1 MPRILGIVIPDK
13 KKIVYSLPYVYG
25 LGFSTSRIILRTVGI
40 DENKLAKD
48 LTTEELNKIQKIIE
62 LSYKVE
68 GDLRKEVTGNIKRLK
83 EIGAWRGLRHAHRL
97 PLHGRSKTNSR
108 TTRGNVRRTMG
119 SGRKPSSEKT

>member
-48 LTTEELNKIQKIIE
+48 LTTE
-62 LSYKVE
+62 
-68 GDLRKEVTGNIKRLK
+68 
-83 EIGAWRGLRHAHRL
+83 
-97 PLHGRSKTNSR
+97 
-108 TTRGNVRRTMG
+108 
-119 SGRKPSSEKT
+119 

>member
-68 GDLRKEVTGNIKRLK
+68 GDLRKEVTGNIKRL
-83 EIGAWRGLRHAHRL
+83 
-97 PLHGRSKTNSR
+97 
-108 TTRGNVRRTMG
+108 
-119 SGRKPSSEKT
+119 